1 MLYPADYETALSF
14 KKLYFIVNRNL
25 RDVKV
30 SLDCYSRFKDFI
42 INFLIQFTCFN
53 DHTLTLFQI
62 SILIYFDNI
71 NISSSKKWLNF
82 KFKDQIWAR
91 AFELREIVYKWI
103 KLLNLIF
110 ELLRNVI
117 WFFQSKFNDLI
128 HW

>member
-71 NISSSKKWLNF
+71 NISSSKK
-82 KFKDQIWAR
+82 
-91 AFELREIVYKWI
+91 
-103 KLLNLIF
+103 
-110 ELLRNVI
+110 
-117 WFFQSKFNDLI
+117 
-128 HW
+128 